1 MAGSLN
7 KVQILGNVGKDP
19 EVRTTQTGMKI
30 VNLTVATEE
39 SWKDKSSGERK
50 SRTEWHRVV
59 CFNEGLGGVMT
70 TTHRHPPMGVSEY
83 DMPKPMPVIHTDMKA
98 MGAHLI
104 SEMPDSFPKPAK
116 ADKAQVTKG
125 KASAS
130 EVSNSKNERESK
142 AA

>member
-1 MAGSLN
+1 MSMKESSIKVSGKRMSGGMKSMAG
-7 KVQILGNVGKDP
+7 KVRHIMVEP
-19 EVRTTQTGMKI
+19 AV
-30 VNLTVATEE
+30 
-39 SWKDKSSGERK
+39 
-50 SRTEWHRVV
+50 
-59 CFNEGLGGVMT
+59 GGVMT